1 MQKEFESYIF
11 IASSIPSM
19 VIVVI
24 HAFVGNRFSVRARS
38 VLSLAGIIVTFSG
51 VIGDFDQLTCSE
63 FPDSH
68 INSLEVEALCDC
80 VGGAGVAFL
89 SFLHTHPFSL
99 AQWSSFQR
107 PPEILWICCRN
118 FDQ

>member
-51 VIGDFDQLTCSE
+51 VIGPCNESVDPLTGSY
-63 FPDSH
+63 DT
-68 INSLEVEALCDC
+68 SLIALIP
-80 VGGAGVAFL
+80 L
-89 SFLHTHPFSL
+89 SSDL
-99 AQWSSFQR
+99 
-107 PPEILWICCRN
+107 
-118 FDQ
+118 

>member
-51 VIGDFDQLTCSE
+51 VIG
-63 FPDSH
+63 P
-68 INSLEVEALCDC
+68 
-80 VGGAGVAFL
+80 
-89 SFLHTHPFSL
+89 
-99 AQWSSFQR
+99 
-107 PPEILWICCRN
+107 
-118 FDQ
+118 

>member
-1 MQKEFESYIF
+1 MEWNPDRAGLTKMQKEFESYIF

-51 VIGDFDQLTCSE
+51 VIGPRKLDLI
-63 FPDSH
+63 H
-68 INSLEVEALCDC
+68 II
-80 VGGAGVAFL
+80 
-89 SFLHTHPFSL
+89 HHK
-99 AQWSSFQR
+99 
-107 PPEILWICCRN
+107 
-118 FDQ
+118 

>member
-1 MQKEFESYIF
+1 MECHGIRIHPGLTKMQKEFESYIF

-51 VIGDFDQLTCSE
+51 VIGPRKLD
-63 FPDSH
+63 H
-68 INSLEVEALCDC
+68 II
-80 VGGAGVAFL
+80 
-89 SFLHTHPFSL
+89 HIIYHK
-99 AQWSSFQR
+99 
-107 PPEILWICCRN
+107 
-118 FDQ
+118 